1 MKGTLTNQDFNT
13 LLTVLKNNNYEV
25 YEKPYE
31 LNIIGIRTD
40 SFVPNSFNDWIIV
53 FYKDNNNNW
62 VVNKYSATTDPGTYW
77 LKNPMASQ
85 GTAILKKG
93 QYKNSYAVGSHRG
106 QYTALVQISPVTV
119 IRDYDRDNKLSYDS
133 MRSTTG
139 LYGINIHR
147 AGSVGETGRVDK
159 YSAGCQVFSDAGDFK
174 EFIELAQKHKG
185 LYGNKF
191 TYTLLDERENAI
203 RARSL
208 ADTFLPG
215 EYRWYPG
222 STGLPIDI
230 YFESDS
236 PLIKAPEDKSTHCSG
251 FTFSVFFVTAL
262 NRGLL
267 NNFTDNDIKTL
278 FQVWN
283 ESDGTKY
290 PKLCVK
296 AISQPIR
303 AGLNP
308 LGKEV
313 SLEQAR
319 PGDFCQIWRTTGTAH
334 NALIVE
340 VLRDGNNIIGL
351 KYYSSNPIANPETN
365 KTGIG
370 LAIEKF
376 SDVGG
381 TMLRPYTY
389 FARLTEEVVTL
400 SPLTVSSITQQN
412 PEQLTSLE
420 TKGKKRN

>member
-1 MKGTLTNQDFNT
+1 MKATLSNQDFNT
-13 LLTVLKNNNYEV
+13 LLTVLRNNNYEV
-25 YEKPYE
+25 FERPYE
-31 LNIIGIRTD
+31 LNIVGVRTD

-53 FYKDNNNNW
+53 FYKDDSGNW

-77 LKNPMASQ
+77 LKNPMAAQ

-93 QYKNSYAVGSHRG
+93 QYKNSHSIGSHRG
-106 QYTALVQISPVTV
+106 QYTALVQTNPVTV

-159 YSAGCQVFSDAGDFK
+159 YSAGCQVFSDADNFK
-174 EFIELAQKHKG
+174 EFIDLAQKHKG
-185 LYGNKF
+185 LYGNQF
-191 TYTLLDERENAI
+191 TYTLLDERENSI
-203 RARSL
+203 RARNL
-208 ADTFLPG
+208 ADQFLPG

-230 YFESDS
+230 YFESNEA
-236 PLIKAPEDKSTHCSG
+236 LIKAPEDQSTHCAG
-251 FTFSVFFVTAL
+251 FTFAVFFVTAL

-278 FQVWN
+278 FQVWS
-283 ESDGTKY
+283 ESDGTRY

-303 AGLNP
+303 AGLSA

-313 SLEQAR
+313 TLEQVR

-334 NALIVE
+334 NALIVDI
-340 VLRDGNNIIGL
+340 LRDGNSIIGL
-351 KYYSSNPIANPETN
+351 KYYSSNPIQNPETN

-381 TMLRPYTY
+381 TMLRQFTY
-389 FARLTEEVVTL
+389 YARLNEGVMTL
-400 SPLTVSSITQQN
+400 PSLTPTSISQEL
-412 PEQLTSLE
+412 PEQIKPLQTGK
-420 TKGKKRN
+420 KGK